1 MNKIIY
7 KEESY
12 KIIGSCMTVH
22 RELGPGFLEPIYQE
36 ATEIQFNNDLI
47 PHQREKELLIYY
59 MGRELK
65 KRYSADFVCY
75 DKIIVELKA
84 LSALV
89 SDHEA
94 QLLNYLKATG
104 YKLGI
109 LVNFGAPKLEYK
121 RLVL

>member
-1 MNKIIY
+1 
-7 KEESY
+7 
-12 KIIGSCMTVH
+12 MTVH

-47 PHQREKELLIYY
+47 PHQREKELVIHY
-59 MGRELK
+59 MGKKLL

>member
-1 MNKIIY
+1 
-7 KEESY
+7 
-12 KIIGSCMTVH
+12 MTVH

-36 ATEIQFNNDLI
+36 ATEIQFNSDLI

-84 LSALV
+84 LSALA

-104 YKLGI
+104 FKLGI
-109 LVNFGAPKLEYK
+109 LVNFGTPKLEYK